1 MKLSPSTSLLHCS
14 AGSTTRLSSSGPLVA
29 VHIGDDGVSGF
40 RIGNRPELPLVY
52 YFDHHEGIAWSRDL
66 SAEDELRAAYALVRS
81 SLTEAALPKGPTGRE
96 GPRASSV
103 WLP

>member
-1 MKLSPSTSLLHCS
+1 MKLDIDEQVALLCWIDHQIVVVQAAC
-14 AGSTTRLSSSGPLVA
+14 AEN
-29 VHIGDDGVSGF
+29 HNGDITGF
-40 RIGNRPELPLVY
+40 RIGARPELPLVY

-66 SAEDELRAAYALVRS
+66 SAEAVLRAAYALVDS
-81 SLTEAALPKGPTGRE
+81 AVEVADLPNGPTGSQ

>member
-1 MKLSPSTSLLHCS
+1 MKLDIGEPVALLCWIGHEISVVRAAC
-14 AGSTTRLSSSGPLVA
+14 AENHSGD
-29 VHIGDDGVSGF
+29 ITGF
-40 RIGNRPELPLVY
+40 RIDARPELPLVY

-66 SAEDELRAAYALVRS
+66 SADAALRAAYALVRS
-81 SLTEAALPKGPTGRE
+81 SLTEDFPKGPIGRE

>member
-1 MKLSPSTSLLHCS
+1 MSL
-14 AGSTTRLSSSGPLVA
+14 PIDEPVA
-29 VHIGDDGVSGF
+29 LLCWIDHEIVVVPAVCAMYVGDDAYSGF
-40 RIGNRPELPLVY
+40 QISNRPELPLVY

-66 SAEDELRAAYALVRS
+66 SAKAELRAAYALVYS
-81 SLTEAALPKGPTGRE
+81 SLSETDLPRGPTGSA